1 MNNADLIPKVH
12 NAMYQQCQK
21 RGYAAPVDV
30 LIDIG
35 VLSKN
40 RYEDWRYGRVA
51 YLESVCTVN
60 LSKLSFIMK
69 QIRTYAKE
77 AGLKPSFCYYKQ
89 WGTKKKTGQGHR
101 PVVQLR
107 FSKSGNPE
115 IEKSY
120 ATHYVDPV
128 RTAQLKAERAEKQA
142 TASDNQA
149 SAE

>member
-30 LIDIG
+30 LMDIG
-35 VLSKN
+35 VLPKN
-40 RYEDWRYGRVA
+40 KYEEWRYGRVP

-69 QIRTYAKE
+69 QMRVYAEK
-77 AGLKPSFCYYKQ
+77 AGLKPSFCYYRQ
-89 WGTKKKTGQGHR
+89 WGTKKKKGHR
-101 PVVQLR
+101 ETVQLR
-107 FSKSGNPE
+107 FSRSGNPE

-120 ATHYVDPV
+120 ATHYVDLE
-128 RTAQLKAERAEKQA
+128 RTAQLKTERAETQA
-142 TASDNQA
+142 TASGNQE
-149 SAE
+149 SSE

>member
-21 RGYAAPVDV
+21 WGYAAPVDV
-30 LIDIG
+30 LMDIG
-35 VLSKN
+35 VLPENK
-40 RYEDWRYGRVA
+40 YEDWRYGRVP

-60 LSKLSFIMK
+60 LSRLSFIMK
-69 QIRTYAKE
+69 QMRVYAEK

-89 WGTKKKTGQGHR
+89 WGTKKNKGQR
-101 PVVQLR
+101 QTVQLR

-120 ATHYVDPV
+120 ATHYVDLE

-142 TASDNQA
+142 AA

>member
-30 LIDIG
+30 LMDIG
-35 VLSKN
+35 VLPENK
-40 RYEDWRYGRVA
+40 YEDWRHGRVP
-51 YLESVCTVN
+51 YLKSVCTVN

-69 QIRTYAKE
+69 EMRAYAKK

-107 FSKSGNPE
+107 FSKSGSPE

-120 ATHYVDPV
+120 ATHYVDLE
-128 RTAQLKAERAEKQA
+128 RTAQLKAERAEKQVP
-142 TASDNQA
+142 A
-149 SAE
+149 SAEQKPAG